1 MTAKATKAPPT
12 TAKARAGAATRTTNI
27 HVVDEDELRR
37 WSPEEVVAK
46 GWLPYKSA
54 RVLREKAYK
63 RQVIHHNDGG
73 RISFTVDD
81 IRRENARRVVEPI
94 AA

>member
-1 MTAKATKAPPT
+1 MTAKATAAPPGKPSPT
-12 TAKARAGAATRTTNI
+12 T
-27 HVVDEDELRR
+27 VDDEFRR
-37 WSPEEVVAK
+37 YTPAEVIER
-46 GWLPYKSA
+46 GWLPYTSP

-73 RISFTVDD
+73 KITFTLED
-81 IRRENARRVVEPI
+81 IRRENERTTVPT